1 MPSSQF
7 FFAQFIIQAFLFAML
22 LSAFMVGAYV
32 SGDIVHHLVAIG
44 INSTLIM
51 FCLCGMVVEAVG
63 H

>member
-1 MPSSQF
+1 MPSLQF
-7 FFAQFIIQAFLFAML
+7 FFTQFIIQAFLFAML
-22 LSAFMVGAYV
+22 FSAFIVGAYV

>member
-1 MPSSQF
+1 MPSSRF
-7 FFAQFIIQAFLFAML
+7 FFTQFIIQAFLFAML
-22 LSAFMVGAYV
+22 ISAFIVGAYV
-32 SGDIVHHLVAIG
+32 FGDIVHHLVAIG

>member
-7 FFAQFIIQAFLFAML
+7 FFAQFIIQALLFAML

-32 SGDIVHHLVAIG
+32 FGDVIHHLVAIG